1 MPRCKTKAIVFDL
14 DDTIGHFEQLSIF
27 LQGLEHGL
35 TGFQLKDKIFAKII
49 NLFPE
54 IFRPGIIDS
63 LKLLKKRK
71 QRDKCLKV
79 IIYTNN
85 TGHRS
90 WTLNIKNYL
99 EKKIHGKIFDRIITK
114 YNRTSIINCRTTNEK
129 THRDLIRCT
138 NLPKQSKIL
147 FLDDQHHPS
156 MHHKHIQYLQLSP
169 YNYYI
174 LPNVMINRFLNSTM
188 GKIIPKSEH
197 KRFKLYMKKWMQS
210 ERDYLIRKTIIS
222 KKDRHEKKRMLDEIK
237 KFTAIHKQTRK
248 FHNKKG
254 KQTKRQYD

>member
-35 TGFQLKDKIFAKII
+35 NGFQLNEKTFTKIL

-63 LKLLKKRK
+63 LKLLKRIK
-71 QRDKCLKV
+71 QRDKCLKI

-90 WTLNIKNYL
+90 WTLKIKNYL
-99 EKKIHGKIFDRIITK
+99 ENKIHGKIFDRIITK
-114 YNRTSIINCRTTNEK
+114 YNHNTTINCRTTYEK
-129 THRDLIRCT
+129 THSDLIRCT
-138 NLPKQSKIL
+138 NLSKQANIL
-147 FLDDQHHPS
+147 FLDDQYHQL
-156 MHHKHIQYLQLSP
+156 MQHKNIQYLHLIP

-174 LPNVMINRFLNSTM
+174 LPTVMINRFLHSSI
-188 GKIIPKSEH
+188 GKMIPKSDH
-197 KRFKLYMKKWMQS
+197 KRFKIYMKKWLQS
-210 ERDYLIRKTIIS
+210 ERDYLVRKTIIS
-222 KKDRHEKKRMLDEIK
+222 KKDKKEKKRILNKIK
-237 KFTAIHKQTRK
+237 KFTTSHKQTRK
-248 FHNKKG
+248 FHKKRG
-254 KQTKRQYD
+254 KQTKRYYD